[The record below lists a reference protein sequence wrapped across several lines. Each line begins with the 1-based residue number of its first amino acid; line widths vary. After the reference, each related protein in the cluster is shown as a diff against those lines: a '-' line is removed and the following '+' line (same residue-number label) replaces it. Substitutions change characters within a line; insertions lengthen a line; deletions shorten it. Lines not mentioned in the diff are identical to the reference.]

1 MRNKQ
6 WIKASTINHQNHN
19 FRRMTKN
26 DRQPRLP
33 SQPLELFVI
42 CFWFMVKILNLY
54 AILYMCS
61 LVLLLYSIYP
71 FPAIHSLHVT
81 LIYQLLTIYPGAFT
95 LGYLCYIFDPCF
107 MPLWFF
113 HFRFATHSLPHA
125 CYICTRL
132 QFKTSS
138 VNVYLDLYHNYISA
152 IWCFQIRCSDPGWN
166 LSLTNG
172 EQSTLTTTSCCI
184 QIFD

>member
-95 LGYLCYIFDPCF
+95 LGYLCYIFDPYLCRYDF
-107 MPLWFF
+107 STSDLPLIVCPM
-113 HFRFATHSLPHA
+113 HVIFA
-125 CYICTRL
+125 
-132 QFKTSS
+132 QGF
-138 VNVYLDLYHNYISA
+138 
-152 IWCFQIRCSDPGWN
+152 N
-166 LSLTNG
+166 LKQAVSMH
-172 EQSTLTTTSCCI
+172 I
-184 QIFD
+184 